1 VNPPKPPTPL
11 PTDNAPPAAKSALKQ
26 PMARPGNAP
35 VNAVFNRPPLWR
47 RLRPLITGFDG
58 PLLTGLL
65 TLVAIG
71 CVVLFSALQGQNISF
86 ADQLR
91 NLAVAFVVLFVVAQI
106 PPQRLMQIAVPLYT
120 FGIALLI
127 ATAMFGLVRKGA
139 RRWLNVGVVIQP
151 SEIMK
156 IAMPLMLAWYFQK
169 REGFIRL
176 RDYAVAGLLLAVPVG
191 LIMKQPDLGT
201 AMLVLSTGF
210 FVIFFAGLSWRV
222 LALLAIAAAGAMP
235 VLWHFMHDYQRQR
248 VLMLLDPQADPLGTG
263 FNILQSMIAI
273 GSGGVWGQGYL
284 HGTQAHLN
292 FVPESHTDFVFA
304 VLAEE
309 WGLAGNIALLL
320 AYLFFIVRGLMIA
333 AAAPTMFSRLLAGS
347 ITMIFFTYAFV
358 NMGMV
363 SGILPV
369 VGVPLPFV
377 SYGGTALVTLM
388 LGAGILLSIAK
399 SKRLVQ
405 S

>member
-1 VNPPKPPTPL
+1 
-11 PTDNAPPAAKSALKQ
+11 
-26 PMARPGNAP
+26 M
-35 VNAVFNRPPLWR
+35 NAVIDRPSLRR
-47 RLRPLITGFDG
+47 RLRPYLSGFDL
-58 PLLTGLL
+58 PLLAGLL
-65 TLVAIG
+65 LLVSVG
-71 CVVLFSALQGQNISF
+71 CVVLFSALQGQAIPFS
-86 ADQLR
+86 DQVR
-91 NLAVAFVVLFVVAQI
+91 NLVIGLVVLFVVAQV
-106 PPQRLMQIAVPLYT
+106 PPQRLMQIAVPLYLL
-120 FGIALLI
+120 GVALLV
-127 ATAMFGLVRKGA
+127 ATASFGLVRKGA
-139 RRWLNVGVVIQP
+139 RRWLDLGVVVQP

-169 REGFIRL
+169 REGLIRL
-176 RDYAVAGLLLAVPVG
+176 RDYAVAGVLLALPVG

-222 LALLAIAAAGAMP
+222 LLAGALAAAGAAP

-248 VLMLLDPQADPLGTG
+248 ILMLLDPQADPLGTG

-292 FVPESHTDFVFA
+292 FVPESHTDFVFS

-309 WGLAGNIALLL
+309 WGLAGNVFLSLV
-320 AYLFFIVRGLMIA
+320 YVFFIGRGLYIA
-333 AAAPTMFSRLLAGS
+333 SQAPSLFSRLLAAS

-377 SYGGTALVTLM
+377 SYGGTALATLM
-388 LGAGILLSIAK
+388 LGTGILLSIAR
-399 SKRLVQ
+399 SRRLVQ
-405 S
+405 T